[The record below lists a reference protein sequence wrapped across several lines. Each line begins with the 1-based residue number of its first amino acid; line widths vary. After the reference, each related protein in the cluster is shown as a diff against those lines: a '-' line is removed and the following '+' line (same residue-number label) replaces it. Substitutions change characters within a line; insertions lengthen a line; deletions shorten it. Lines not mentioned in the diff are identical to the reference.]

1 MQTLLLGVCAL
12 ACPLGMC
19 LMMWM
24 MMRGERR
31 PDNSA
36 AGSAGASA
44 ADEAPSIEALRA
56 EVEQLKA
63 QQAGRPAESPQ

>member
-1 MQTLLLGVCAL
+1 
-12 ACPLGMC
+12 MC